1 LILNPNLKKYKLFF
15 KNIIFNSFV
24 KAIRCMW
31 FNNNSTDEFCHKT
44 VRSIAN
50 ENSAFCLRSQ
60 HVFQIIFLTIYF

>member
-1 LILNPNLKKYKLFF
+1 MQCFSACDRLAEFLL
-15 KNIIFNSFV
+15 S
-24 KAIRCMW
+24 IRCMW

-60 HVFQIIFLTIYF
+60 HVFQIIF